1 RPDPGTRGRRLPLTS
16 AALKPRPWM
25 RYLALSA
32 VAIGACGL
40 GLGLFAEP
48 IGAVVGFSRL
58 TTSVLGLVSCLVVVV
73 PLNLFSLL
81 AVEAVAPRTAPA
93 VYPLVGAIIGIA
105 AAPAGL
111 LFWAS
116 GPVALAIAAPV
127 VAAVAA
133 VLLAG
138 GRLPSRTGR
147 GALTMAILFGLGLL
161 VMLPST
167 ASWLMFP
174 FSAAFVFPAGLFLL
188 TCGLTSLAGIALL
201 SPPPREAADVRRR
214 LLEATLFV
222 VAVGLAADIA
232 LWSVLRA
239 RTRVVTHEMS
249 WTNGGTPD
257 PPSRWDRLLGRHP
270 RPACEAKLLLLKE
283 GCAALDHMVCSDEVT
298 RYVESSGRRTVP
310 VRYAVTDDFGRIGGY
325 TIDRIGPLPVDIQS
339 RDSIRKEE
347 GVECVFHPGPVTP

>member
-1 RPDPGTRGRRLPLTS
+1 
-16 AALKPRPWM
+16 M

-32 VAIGACGL
+32 VAIGACAL
-40 GLGLFAEP
+40 GLAVFAEP
-48 IGAVVGFSRL
+48 IASIVGFSRV

-73 PLNLFSLL
+73 PLNLFALL
-81 AVEAVAPRTAPA
+81 AVDAVAPRTAPA
-93 VYPLVGAIIGIA
+93 AYPLVGAMIGIT

-116 GPVALAIAAPV
+116 GPIALAIASLV
-127 VAAVAA
+127 VAAATT
-133 VLLAG
+133 VLLAA
-138 GRLPSRTGR
+138 GRLRSRTGR
-147 GALTMAILFGLGLL
+147 GALTMAVLFGLGIFVL
-161 VMLPST
+161 LPST
-167 ASWLMFP
+167 VSWLMFP

-188 TCGLTSLAGIALL
+188 TCVLISLAGIALF
-201 SPPPREAADVRRR
+201 SPRPSEAPAVRRR

-222 VAVGLAADIA
+222 AAVGLAADIA
-232 LWSVLRA
+232 LWSVLRT

-270 RPACEAKLLLLKE
+270 QPACQAKLLLLKE

-325 TIDRIGPLPVDIQS
+325 TIDRIGPLPVHYES

-347 GVECVFHPGPVTP
+347 RIECVFHPDRMTSRALGP